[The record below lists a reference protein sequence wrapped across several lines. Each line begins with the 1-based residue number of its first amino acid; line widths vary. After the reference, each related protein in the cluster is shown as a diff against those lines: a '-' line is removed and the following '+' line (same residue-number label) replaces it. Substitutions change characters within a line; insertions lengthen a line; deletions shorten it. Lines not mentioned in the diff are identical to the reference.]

1 MLFLIRRGTESIP
14 IARASRSIGSLLIRT
29 TTNNTP
35 RPFSTSLRQPQHL
48 AVDTHDTTDT
58 MADNTKD
65 AKEDIKAPKPASN
78 LQIKTPKGTRD
89 WHGPDMLLREQLF
102 QTVSDVFKR
111 HGGTPLDTPVF
122 ELREILAGKYGE
134 DSKLIYDLQDQGGEL
149 CSLRYDLT
157 VPFARWLAMTST
169 QQVKRYHIAKVY
181 RRDQP
186 AIARGRMREFHQ
198 CDFDIAG
205 VYDPMIPDAE
215 ILRII
220 VEVFDALKL
229 GITIKLNHRK
239 ILDGLFA
246 VAGVPAEKIR
256 AISSAVDKL
265 DKMPWAD
272 VKKEMVEEKG
282 LPEEVADKIGV
293 YVQNAGNITDIIN
306 YIKADAHLPT
316 NDDIKAGIH
325 DMELLAAYLEALEV
339 TDKVS
344 FDLSLA
350 RGLDYYTGLIFEVI
364 NKPEPVAEGDK
375 KKKSKKDDPASQVGS
390 IAAGG
395 RYDNLVGMYGKKQI
409 PCVGISFG
417 IDRIY
422 TILKARG
429 ENDIKK
435 REVDVFVMAFG
446 GGKDFDGLLI
456 ERMKI
461 ARQLWNAGIRAEY
474 MPKAK
479 PKLQAQFKAAEGTP
493 LGVILGEDELKAG
506 QVRLKKL
513 DQGQG
518 QKDEGNLVPI
528 DSLAEEVKKLLL

>member
-1 MLFLIRRGTESIP
+1 M
-14 IARASRSIGSLLIRT
+14 A
-29 TTNNTP
+29 
-35 RPFSTSLRQPQHL
+35 
-48 AVDTHDTTDT
+48 DTTKDKKDT
-58 MADNTKD
+58 
-65 AKEDIKAPKPASN
+65 KEDIKAPKPAAN
-78 LQIKTPKGTRD
+78 VQIKTPKGTRD

-102 QTVSDVFKR
+102 QTVGDIFKR

-256 AISSAVDKL
+256 TISSAVDKL

-306 YIKADAHLPT
+306 YIKADAHLPA

-364 NKPEPVAEGDK
+364 NKPEPVADGDK

-417 IDRIY
+417 IDRIF

-446 GGKDFDGLLI
+446 GGKDFDGLLV

-474 MPKAK
+474 MAKAK

-518 QKDEGNLVPI
+518 QKDEGSLVPI
-528 DSLAEEVKKLLL
+528 ENLAEEVKKLLL